1 MAQEVADEEC
11 KDSPKEKDRV
21 LEEIYNDMVIEE
33 NGDASSNDSAAYQL
47 SKVDPPDMR

>member
-1 MAQEVADEEC
+1 VEYQK
-11 KDSPKEKDRV
+11 KDQI
-21 LEEIYNDMVIEE
+21 LQEIYNDMVIEE